1 MTTIIIVEDD
11 AMLQQELVYML
22 EKADYQTI
30 AIKQFDEQIVETI
43 KSHQAD
49 LLLLDL
55 NLPGQ
60 SGFEICKQLTATTNM
75 PILILTSR
83 DQLKDEL
90 HALELGADDYITKP
104 VQKEKLLARIQ
115 SILRRTIAF
124 THLIKIG
131 PLQLDQQTYSLYVGN
146 QIKVLTQNEGKLL
159 QALMQ
164 AYPNSVTKEELTT
177 LVWGTNEYID
187 DNTLQV
193 NIGRLRKNLQELGL
207 VQAVKT
213 IRGQGYQLMIE

>member
-90 HALELGADDYITKP
+90 RALELGADDYITKP

-131 PLQLDQQTYSLYVGN
+131 PLQLDQQTYTLYVGN

-207 VQAVKT
+207 DQAVKT

>member
-83 DQLKDEL
+83 DLLKDEL
-90 HALELGADDYITKP
+90 RALELGADDYITKP

-207 VQAVKT
+207 DQAVKT

>member
-83 DQLKDEL
+83 DQLRDEL
-90 HALELGADDYITKP
+90 RALELGADDYITKP

-131 PLQLDQQTYSLYVGN
+131 PLQLDQQTYTLYVGN

-207 VQAVKT
+207 DQAVKT

>member
-83 DQLKDEL
+83 DQLRDEL
-90 HALELGADDYITKP
+90 RALELGADDYITKP

-207 VQAVKT
+207 DQAVKT

>member
-11 AMLQQELVYML
+11 AMLQQELIYML

-83 DQLKDEL
+83 DQLRDEL
-90 HALELGADDYITKP
+90 RALELGADDYITKP

-207 VQAVKT
+207 DQAVKT

>member
-90 HALELGADDYITKP
+90 RALELGADDYITKP

-207 VQAVKT
+207 DQAVKT